1 MEPLTAS
8 LMAIGSGSAAGL
20 RPYFTVFA
28 LGLAGLAIPESA
40 PGVITGAVNQIPD
53 SVANPW
59 VLAICAI
66 LALGDSGLD
75 KVPLL
80 NISMESLSSWLR
92 PIFGSLVGLQLGVES
107 GPMVTALTTV
117 LGTST
122 SLPVSLGKLSSTAA
136 TNVVPDPVTQWVRS
150 LFEDFGALILVVAA
164 ILLPILAAFLGIIAV
179 AIGITLFIM
188 FRKTYKAMKTKF
200 SEVKQKQAEARALKQ
215 AQIASGERSTTLQ
228 VLKNLAAGAT
238 PAMATGVATSAGV
251 MRAGAEN
258 TASWAKSATANATH
272 FSSASYRRASDAA
285 SSVFKAAQTRIQTP
299 PPPKPKTQ
307 PPAPNADGMATPT
320 PGAYPQ
326 TPPRPPMP
334 PQEATERPN
343 YPSTPPAPAEP
354 PKPPQTP
361 TWTPDGQN
369 RGATPPPPQTASR
382 RAQVAGERAGQ
393 AVANVKGQMGKLRGQ
408 FDGFKQGLKQSG
420 DDTPRRDQTPPPEN

>member
-20 RPYFTVFA
+20 RPYFTVFI
-28 LGLAGLAIPESA
+28 LGLAGLAIPENA
-40 PGVITGAVNQIPD
+40 PGVISGAVNQIPD

-136 TNVVPDPVTQWVRS
+136 TNVVPDPVTQWIRS

-238 PAMATGVATSAGV
+238 PAMATGVTTSAGV
-251 MRAGAEN
+251 MRVGAEN
-258 TASWAKSATANATH
+258 TASWAKSATANATQ
-272 FSSASYRRASDAA
+272 FSSSSFRRASGAT
-285 SSVFKAAQTRIQTP
+285 SSAINTARSRMQTP
-299 PPPKPKTQ
+299 PAQAPLPTGMIPP
-307 PPAPNADGMATPT
+307 PPDTA
-320 PGAYPQ
+320 PQ

-334 PQEATERPN
+334 PQEAAERPN
-343 YPSTPPAPAEP
+343 YPTATPAPAAP

-361 TWTPDGQN
+361 MWSRDGQYP
-369 RGATPPPPQTASR
+369 GPTPLPSQPPTY
-382 RAQVAGERAGQ
+382 RAQAAGERAGQ
-393 AVANVKGQMGKLRGQ
+393 AVANVKGQVGKLRGQ
-408 FDGFKQGLKQSG
+408 FDGFKKGLKQSG
-420 DDTPRRDQTPPPEN
+420 EDTPSGDQTPPSDR

>member
-1 MEPLTAS
+1 MDPVTAS
-8 LMAIGSGSAAGL
+8 LMAIGSGSASGM

-28 LGLAGLAIPESA
+28 LGFAALSVPEDAPSLVATAID
-40 PGVITGAVNQIPD
+40 QIPD
-53 SVANPW
+53 SIANPW
-59 VLAICAI
+59 VLAICGI
-66 LALGDSGLD
+66 LALAEFIGGKLPGFDF
-75 KVPLL
+75 LL
-80 NISMESLSSWLR
+80 ESASVWLR
-92 PIFGSLVGLQLGVES
+92 PILGSLVGMQLGVDS
-107 GPMVTALTTV
+107 GSAAAALTTV
-117 LGTST
+117 LGAST
-122 SLPVSLGKLSSTAA
+122 SLPVSLGKASTTLA
-136 TNVVPDPVTQWVRS
+136 TTGASAGTADWIRS
-150 LFEDFGALILVVAA
+150 LFEDSSALILVIAA
-164 ILLPILAAFLGIIAV
+164 IVLPILAAFLGLLAV
-179 AIGITLFIM
+179 GVGITLFLM
-188 FRKTYKAMKTKF
+188 FRKAYRAMKMKV
-200 SEVKQKQAEARALKQ
+200 SDMKQWQAEARAQRQ
-215 AQIASGERSTTLQ
+215 AQIASGERVPTIQ
-228 VLKNLAAGAT
+228 ALKRLAAGAT

-251 MRAGAEN
+251 MRTGAAVS
-258 TASWAKSATANATH
+258 TSWAKSATANATH
-272 FSSASYRRASDAA
+272 FSSASYRRASGAA
-285 SSVFKAAQTRIQTP
+285 SSAFKTAQTRIQTP
-299 PPPKPKTQ
+299 PSPNPKPQ

-393 AVANVKGQMGKLRGQ
+393 AAANVKGQMGKLRGQ
-408 FDGFKQGLKQSG
+408 FDGFRQGLKQSG